1 MKAGAL
7 KTVAHGIILIQGIF
21 AAKRNNMPTCQNI
34 NRYRAEKWHEN
45 LSPESWAWI
54 SIGEPEIPDSVISNR
69 ILDKLPNLKINFW
82 DTTEIVHDI
91 FGDAYFPPSEKDAA
105 KIVDFLVKNRGKNFL
120 INCRK
125 GISRSGA
132 ICKFLEETLDY
143 EWISGKENARPNSL
157 LVKLLKQEFDCS
169 EGNGSSNL

>member
-1 MKAGAL
+1 
-7 KTVAHGIILIQGIF
+7 
-21 AAKRNNMPTCQNI
+21 MPTCQNI

-82 DTTEIVHDI
+82 DTTEIVHDVL
-91 FGDAYFPPSEKDAA
+91 GDAYFPPSEKDAA
-105 KIVDFLVKNRGKNFL
+105 QIFQFIQENRNKNL
-120 INCRK
+120 IINCK
-125 GISRSGA
+125 AGISRSGA

-143 EWISGKENARPNSL
+143 EWIDGKDRARPNSL
-157 LVKLLKQEFDCS
+157 LVKLLKQEFDCFK
-169 EGNGSSNL
+169 ENSSSSL